1 MQTVRQQIPDKTGQ
15 SSRPPQNVR
24 FANLD
29 TTDMGESCELS
40 TMNETTSPT
49 YQSTN
54 PTNPFLSGQL
64 QAEDSFTSYQN
75 TYPQQ
80 DGAPRTQSMQ
90 SVDFYASSEEG
101 GFEEGGGKPGAKIN
115 EYQAAW
121 NVTNAIQGMFVV
133 SLPFAVLQGGYW
145 AIAAMIG
152 IAHIC
157 CYTGKI
163 LVECLYED
171 DPVSG
176 QRVRVRDSYVS
187 IAKECF
193 GRKYGARIVNMAQI
207 IELLMTCILY
217 VVVCGDL
224 MIGTFP
230 DGSIDTRSWMMLTG
244 IFLLPLGFLKSLKS
258 VSMLSFWCTMSH
270 LIINAIVL
278 GYCVLYIGDWGW
290 SKVKWSLDF
299 ENFPISLG
307 VIVFSYTSQ
316 IFLPTLEGNME
327 DRSKFEWMLNW
338 SHIAAAAFKSIF
350 GYLCF
355 LTFQNDTQQ
364 VITNNLHSA
373 GFKGLVNFFLVTKA
387 VLSYPLPY
395 YAACD
400 LLERALFR
408 GKPKTLFPTIYALD
422 GSSRTR
428 QAAPAA
434 GGVRRMRWTRDMN
447 ANTLRAYYR
456 AKGEETAGISY
467 RTRMHC
473 FFAELEPP
481 IPSRNK
487 TWQTES
493 GTSCARKYLMIPSSN
508 NYDVR
513 PFPHRMNWRPDQLPR
528 VEAAMDLPIVVDSD
542 DDEMVSH
549 ELEQMRSILEEAI
562 LKTRSMPL
570 ENRPRLPRIPL
581 SKRNRAVV
589 RALNPILVT
598 YLEARRDLCET
609 DSVLFGAAVATC
621 RIIGAKLPMSG
632 RATKQSSAIPAWR
645 KRIEDRIAKARALI
659 GRLTSFR
666 SGNNRPRVVRSVRM
680 AFAGTNIS

>member
-1 MQTVRQQIPDKTGQ
+1 MMNLGRIKMPPLKNVLDVAMQTVRQQIPDKPGQ

-24 FANLD
+24 FANL
-29 TTDMGESCELS
+29 DMGESCELS

-54 PTNPFLSGQL
+54 PTNPFLSGEL

-193 GRKYGARIVNMAQI
+193 GRKYGARVVNIAQI

-244 IFLLPLGFLKSLKS
+244 IFLLPLAFLKSLKS

-278 GYCVLYIGDWGW
+278 GYCILNIGDWGW
-290 SKVKWSLDF
+290 SKVKWNLDF

-316 IFLPTLEGNME
+316 IFLPTLEGNLE

-364 VITNNLHSA
+364 VITNNLRSA
-373 GFKGLVNFFLVTKA
+373 GFKGLVNFFLVIKA

-422 GSSRTR
+422 GELKVWGLAWRL
-428 QAAPAA
+428 
-434 GGVRRMRWTRDMN
+434 GVIIFTVLM
-447 ANTLRAYYR
+447 A
-456 AKGEETAGISY
+456 I
-467 RTRMHC
+467 
-473 FFAELEPP
+473 F
-481 IPSRNK
+481 IPH
-487 TWQTES
+487 
-493 GTSCARKYLMIPSSN
+493 
-508 NYDVR
+508 
-513 PFPHRMNWRPDQLPR
+513 F
-528 VEAAMDLPIVVDSD
+528 
-542 DDEMVSH
+542 
-549 ELEQMRSILEEAI
+549 AI
-562 LKTRSMPL
+562 LMGFIGSFTGTMLSFIWPAYFHLKLKGNQL
-570 ENRPRLPRIPL
+570 ESTTIAYDYFIIGLG
-581 SKRNRAVV
+581 
-589 RALNPILVT
+589 
-598 YLEARRDLCET
+598 
-609 DSVLFGAAVATC
+609 VLFG
-621 RIIGAKLPMSG
+621 IIGMYDSGSALVKAFKIGLP
-632 RATKQSSAIPAWR
+632 
-645 KRIEDRIAKARALI
+645 
-659 GRLTSFR
+659 F
-666 SGNNRPRVVRSVRM
+666 
-680 AFAGTNIS
+680 

>member
-1 MQTVRQQIPDKTGQ
+1 MHHLGRFKLPPIRNALDVAMQTVRQQMPDRAAAQT
-15 SSRPPQNVR
+15 RPPQNVR
-24 FANLD
+24 FANQ
-29 TTDMGESCELS
+29 DMGESCELS
-40 TMNETTSPT
+40 TMNETTTPT

-75 TYPQQ
+75 TFPQP
-80 DGAPRTQSMQ
+80 DGNAPRTQSMQ

-101 GFEEGGGKPGAKIN
+101 GFEEGGGTPGHKIN

-145 AIAAMIG
+145 AIFAMVG

-171 DPVSG
+171 DPVTG
-176 QRVRVRDSYVS
+176 QKVRVRDSYVS

-193 GRKYGARIVNMAQI
+193 GRKYGARIVNIAQI

-230 DGSIDTRSWMMLTG
+230 DGSIDTRSWMMLIG
-244 IFLLPLGFLKSLKS
+244 IFLLPLAFLKSLKS

-270 LIINAIVL
+270 LIINAIVI
-278 GYCVLYIGDWGW
+278 GYCILNIGDWGW
-290 SKVKWSLDF
+290 GKVKWSLDF

-327 DRSKFEWMLNW
+327 DRSRFEWMLNW
-338 SHIAAAAFKSIF
+338 SHIAAAAFKAIF

-364 VITNNLHSA
+364 VITNNLRSA
-373 GFKGLVNFFLVTKA
+373 GFKGLVNFFLVVKA

-408 GKPKTLFPTIYALD
+408 GKPKTIFPVIYALD
-422 GSSRTR
+422 GELKVWGLAWRL
-428 QAAPAA
+428 
-434 GGVRRMRWTRDMN
+434 GVIMFT
-447 ANTLRAYYR
+447 
-456 AKGEETAGISY
+456 I
-467 RTRMHC
+467 
-473 FFAELEPP
+473 
-481 IPSRNK
+481 
-487 TWQTES
+487 
-493 GTSCARKYLMIPSSN
+493 LMAI
-508 NYDVR
+508 
-513 PFPHRMNWRPDQLPR
+513 FCPHF
-528 VEAAMDLPIVVDSD
+528 
-542 DDEMVSH
+542 
-549 ELEQMRSILEEAI
+549 AI
-562 LKTRSMPL
+562 LMGFIGSFTGTM
-570 ENRPRLPRIPL
+570 L
-581 SKRNRAVV
+581 SFIWPAYFHLK
-589 RALNPILVT
+589 LKGPQL
-598 YLEARRDLCET
+598 
-609 DSVLFGAAVATC
+609 DSSTIAYDYFIISLGVLFG
-621 RIIGAKLPMSG
+621 IIGMYDSG
-632 RATKQSSAIPAWR
+632 S
-645 KRIEDRIAKARALI
+645 ALI
-659 GRLTSFR
+659 R
-666 SGNNRPRVVRSVRM
+666 
-680 AFAGTNIS
+680 AFKIGLPF